1 VDDGTEHFHTDTIWF
16 YEHPY
21 PQGYKSYSKTKPIR
35 LEEFQPEQ
43 AWWGDEANDFADRV
57 ENAQAWKV
65 DFKAKRLQAEAA
77 AQPHWAKSEELD
89 NAAAALEREANELR
103 KSLVGTT
110 DTAHREK
117 IDAQVADLRRQA
129 EPLRLQARDAQAA
142 GDRLYWPI
150 YNLDLKNPNAPQ
162 EETHDPDVLL
172 EKYKKLLGEIEETQ
186 NQLKSELAGALAH
199 HFTEEVAE

>member
-1 VDDGTEHFHTDTIWF
+1 M
-16 YEHPY
+16 
-21 PQGYKSYSKTKPIR
+21 
-35 LEEFQPEQ
+35 
-43 AWWGDEANDFADRV
+43 
-57 ENAQAWKV
+57 
-65 DFKAKRLQAEAA
+65 
-77 AQPHWAKSEELD
+77 
-89 NAAAALEREANELR
+89 
-103 KSLVGTT
+103 
-110 DTAHREK
+110 
-117 IDAQVADLRRQA
+117 DAQVADLRRQA

-199 HFTEEVAE
+199 HFTAEVAQ